1 MRIILIIF
9 FIYIKE
15 AQSQVSPGGNED
27 QAISREWSTM
37 QAVAYTQRA
46 ILALPEVKSKVK
58 MLERRLIHYIPLE
71 REYVI
76 TTGSIGMA
84 IIRGRVETRPIKNFE
99 VDFMGGRARPDI
111 FYNFR
116 GEDKG
121 AYFNITWGF

>member
-1 MRIILIIF
+1 MRIALIIF
-9 FIYIKE
+9 FIYIRT
-15 AQSQVSPGGNED
+15 AHSQTSPGGNED
-27 QAISREWSTM
+27 QPISREWSTI

-46 ILALPEVKSKVK
+46 ILALPEVKSRVK
-58 MLERRLIHYIPLE
+58 ILERRLIHYIPLE

-84 IIRGRVETRPIKNFE
+84 IIRGRVETRPIKNLE
-99 VDFMGGRARPDI
+99 VDFMGGRARPDV

>member
-1 MRIILIIF
+1 
-9 FIYIKE
+9 
-15 AQSQVSPGGNED
+15 
-27 QAISREWSTM
+27 M

-46 ILALPEVKSKVK
+46 VLALPEVKSKVK
-58 MLERRLIHYIPLE
+58 QLERKLIHYIPIE
-71 REYVI
+71 KQYVI